1 VSERARHAGA
11 GRSRADTP
19 HALLAHTYTR
29 RALSLSERVDE
40 RTLDIANRLRFV
52 CSEMPPDELLEL
64 ARRMATVE
72 IKYAI
77 RADAERSRG

>member
-1 VSERARHAGA
+1 MSEHARHASA

-19 HALLAHTYTR
+19 HSLLLNTYTR
-29 RALSLSERVDE
+29 RALSPSERVEE

-64 ARRMATVE
+64 ARRMAVIE
-72 IKYAI
+72 IKYAT